1 MKTAAENLRNTIR
14 AMIPGAT
21 MKRFAVRQWL
31 ILFVLVSLTSAAVSG
46 QQTTAPPAEKHPAT
60 QQDQKDQKDGTGV
73 VPPGV
78 KLDPQ
83 MPGPGAP
90 TPYHFPSAATKTLP
104 NGLKVFVV
112 SDRREPSVAAR
123 LIIFSAGGIDDPAGS
138 PGVSQM
144 TANLLTQG
152 TKRRSAQDIAD
163 AIDFVG
169 GQLTAQAGKDAT
181 TITLNVVKKDLN
193 LGLDLMSD
201 VVLHPAFKP
210 EELDRRREQ
219 VLSSLTVQYS
229 NPDYLA
235 SLTFNHVVYS
245 GSPYG
250 WPIEGTPDTVKKLKS
265 EDLVKFHDAHYAPN
279 QGFLAFAGDI
289 APEEAFALAEKYF
302 GDWAK
307 IDLPAA
313 TPAVP
318 APISGQHI
326 WLIDK
331 PDAVQT
337 QIRVGK
343 LGVRRAD
350 PELIPLQVTNR
361 IFGGGYN
368 SRLNTEVRVKKGL
381 TYGAF
386 SSFTP
391 RRFAGSFTAGTF
403 TRTAATVEATK
414 LVVDL
419 MAKIATGDI
428 TPKEL
433 DFARDYLAG
442 VYPIETETAE
452 QVADRILTAAAFELP
467 ADYNSSYPERVR
479 SVSASD
485 AKMIAQRYFTTKDL
499 DIVLVGNVSQ
509 FRDELKKEFPGAQF
523 TEIAADQL
531 DATRPD
537 LRKPAPAS
545 AALTPEA
552 LARGKEI
559 LLAGAKAAG
568 GDALASVK
576 SLAMNETGGM
586 FNQGNEAPIKV
597 SWLVSYPDRSHGQV
611 EFQGQTIMQ
620 VCDGKSAW
628 LQFPDKVVDASRFLS
643 EFERGI
649 AMFGGGWGAYQRVLD
664 GKLAGQFIG
673 EEEIDGKKAEGV
685 QLEAPFN
692 SVKLYFDPTTHL
704 LAAAHYQSE
713 GQHGMVDNDQRWSDY
728 RTVDGKQFAYATTI
742 YRDGAKFLESHVV
755 EVNLNSKIDESL
767 FVKPEAP
774 AAK

>member
-1 MKTAAENLRNTIR
+1 
-14 AMIPGAT
+14 

-31 ILFVLVSLTSAAVSG
+31 ILFVMVGLTGAAVFA
-46 QQTTAPPAEKHPAT
+46 QQTSAPPAEKHPAT

-78 KLDPQ
+78 KLVPQ
-83 MPGPGAP
+83 MPGSGAP

-104 NGLKVFVV
+104 NGMKVFVV

-181 TITLNVVKKDLN
+181 TVTLNVVKKDLN

-219 VLSSLTVQYS
+219 LLSSLAVQYS

-265 EDLVKFHDAHYAPN
+265 EDLAKFHDAHYAPN

-302 GDWAK
+302 GDWPK

-419 MAKIATGDI
+419 MAKISSGDI

-467 ADYNSSYPERVR
+467 ADYNSTYPERVR
-479 SVSASD
+479 
-485 AKMIAQRYFTTKDL
+485 
-499 DIVLVGNVSQ
+499 
-509 FRDELKKEFPGAQF
+509 
-523 TEIAADQL
+523 
-531 DATRPD
+531 
-537 LRKPAPAS
+537 
-545 AALTPEA
+545 
-552 LARGKEI
+552 
-559 LLAGAKAAG
+559 
-568 GDALASVK
+568 
-576 SLAMNETGGM
+576 
-586 FNQGNEAPIKV
+586 
-597 SWLVSYPDRSHGQV
+597 
-611 EFQGQTIMQ
+611 
-620 VCDGKSAW
+620 
-628 LQFPDKVVDASRFLS
+628 
-643 EFERGI
+643 
-649 AMFGGGWGAYQRVLD
+649 
-664 GKLAGQFIG
+664 
-673 EEEIDGKKAEGV
+673 
-685 QLEAPFN
+685 
-692 SVKLYFDPTTHL
+692 
-704 LAAAHYQSE
+704 
-713 GQHGMVDNDQRWSDY
+713 
-728 RTVDGKQFAYATTI
+728 
-742 YRDGAKFLESHVV
+742 
-755 EVNLNSKIDESL
+755 
-767 FVKPEAP
+767 
-774 AAK
+774 

>member
-1 MKTAAENLRNTIR
+1 
-14 AMIPGAT
+14 
-21 MKRFAVRQWL
+21 MKRFAMRQWL
-31 ILFVLVSLTSAAVSG
+31 VFCTLVALTGAAVAA
-46 QQTTAPPAEKHPAT
+46 QQAATPPAEKQPAA
-60 QQDQKDQKDGTGV
+60 QQDQKDGTGV

-78 KLDPQ
+78 KLVPQ
-83 MPGPGAP
+83 MPGAGAP
-90 TPYHFPSAATKTLP
+90 KPFHFPSAATKTLA
-104 NGLKVFVV
+104 NGLRVFVI

-123 LIIFSAGGIDDPAGS
+123 LIILSAGGIDDPAGT
-138 PGVSQM
+138 PGVAQM

-152 TKRRSAQDIAD
+152 TERRSAQDIAD

-181 TITLNVVKKDLN
+181 TITLDVVKKDLN

-219 VLSSLTVQYS
+219 LLSSLTVQYS

-235 SLTFNHVVYS
+235 SLAFNHVVYS

-265 EDLVKFHDAHYAPN
+265 EELSKFHNAHYVPN
-279 QGFLAFAGDI
+279 QAFLAFAGDI
-289 APEEAFALAEKYF
+289 TPEEAFAVSEKYF
-302 GDWAK
+302 GGWPK
-307 IDLPAA
+307 LDLPAA

-391 RRFAGSFTAGTF
+391 RRFAGVFTAGTF
-403 TRTAATVEATK
+403 TRTAATVEATR

-419 MAKIATGDI
+419 MSKMSTGDI
-428 TPKEL
+428 APKEL

-452 QVADRILTAAAFELP
+452 QVADRVLTAAAFELP
-467 ADYNSSYPERVR
+467 ADYNSTYPERVR
-479 SVSASD
+479 SVSATE
-485 AKMIAQRYFTTKDL
+485 AKAIAQRYFATKDL
-499 DIVLVGNVSQ
+499 DIVLVGNVTQ
-509 FRDELKKEFPGAQF
+509 FRDELKKEFPSAQF
-523 TEIAADQL
+523 TEIPADQL

-537 LRKPAPAS
+537 LRKPAQTS
-545 AALTPEA
+545 AATTPES

-568 GDALASVK
+568 GDGLTSVK
-576 SLAMNETGGM
+576 GLAMNESGSM

-611 EFQGQTIMQ
+611 DFQGQTIMQ

-628 LQFPDKVVDASRFLS
+628 LQFPDKVVDASRFLA

-664 GKLAGQFIG
+664 GKLAGRFIG

-692 SVKLYFDPTTHL
+692 SVKLYFDPNTHL
-704 LAAAHYQSE
+704 LVAAHYQSE
-713 GQHGMVDNDQRWSDY
+713 GQHGMVDNHQRWGDY
-728 RTVDGKQFAYATTI
+728 RTVDGKQFAYTTTI
-742 YRDGAKFLESHVV
+742 YRDGAKFLESHIE
-755 EVNLNSKIDESL
+755 EVNLNPKIDESL
-767 FVKPEAP
+767 FTKPEAP

>member
-1 MKTAAENLRNTIR
+1 
-14 AMIPGAT
+14 

-31 ILFVLVSLTSAAVSG
+31 LLFALVSLTGAAVFG
-46 QQTTAPPAEKHPAT
+46 QQTSAPPAEKHTAT
-60 QQDQKDQKDGTGV
+60 QQDQKDGTGV

-78 KLDPQ
+78 KLAPQ
-83 MPGPGAP
+83 IPGPGAP

-112 SDRREPSVAAR
+112 SDRREPAVAAR

-193 LGLDLMSD
+193 IGLDLMSD

-265 EDLVKFHDAHYAPN
+265 EDLAKFHDAHYAPN

-419 MAKIATGDI
+419 MAQIATGDI

-452 QVADRILTAAAFELP
+452 QVADRVLTAAAFELP
-467 ADYNSSYPERVR
+467 ADYNSTYPERVR

-485 AKMIAQRYFTTKDL
+485 AKTIAQRYFTTKDL

-509 FRDELKKEFPGAQF
+509 FRDELKREFPGAQF

-537 LRKPAPAS
+537 LRKPAQAS
-545 AALTPEA
+545 AAITPES

-568 GDALASVK
+568 GDALMSVK
-576 SLAMNETGGM
+576 GLAMNESGSM

-628 LQFPDKVVDASRFLS
+628 LQFPDKVVDATHFIA

-664 GKLAGQFIG
+664 GKLAGRFIG

-692 SVKLYFDPTTHL
+692 SVKLYFDPITHM

-713 GQHGMVDNDQRWSDY
+713 GQHGMVDNDQRWGDY
-728 RTVDGKQFAYATTI
+728 RTVDGKQFAYTTTI
-742 YRDGAKFLESHVV
+742 FRDGAKFLESHIV
-755 EVNLNSKIDESL
+755 EVNLNPKIDESL

>member
-1 MKTAAENLRNTIR
+1 
-14 AMIPGAT
+14 

-31 ILFVLVSLTSAAVSG
+31 ILFGLVSLTSTAVFG
-46 QQTTAPPAEKHPAT
+46 QQTSAPPAEKHPAT

-78 KLDPQ
+78 KLDPH

-90 TPYHFPSAATKTLP
+90 TPYRFPSAATKTLP

-112 SDRREPSVAAR
+112 SDRSEPSVAAR

-152 TKRRSAQDIAD
+152 TKRRSARDIAD

-219 VLSSLTVQYS
+219 LLSSLTVQYS

-265 EDLVKFHDAHYAPN
+265 EDLAKFHDAHYAPN

-302 GDWAK
+302 GDWQK

-391 RRFAGSFTAGTF
+391 RRYAGSFTAGTF

-467 ADYNSSYPERVR
+467 ADYNSTYPERVR
-479 SVSASD
+479 SVSASE
-485 AKMIAQRYFTTKDL
+485 AKAIAQRYFTTKDL

-523 TEIAADQL
+523 REIAADQL
-531 DATRPD
+531 DPTRPD
-537 LRKPAPAS
+537 LRKPAQSSTAI
-545 AALTPEA
+545 TPES

-568 GDALASVK
+568 GDALADVK
-576 SLAMNETGGM
+576 SLAMNETGSM
-586 FNQGNEAPIKV
+586 FNQGNEAPLKV

-611 EFQGQTIMQ
+611 DSQGQTTMQ

-628 LQFPDKVVDASRFLS
+628 LQFPDKVVDVTRFLA

-673 EEEIDGKKAEGV
+673 EEEIDGKKAQGV

-692 SVKLYFDPTTHL
+692 SVKLYFDPNTHL

-713 GQHGMVDNDQRWSDY
+713 GQHGMVDNDQRWGDY
-728 RTVDGKQFAYATTI
+728 RTVDGKQFAYMTTI
-742 YRDGAKFLESHVV
+742 YRDGAKFLESHVEQV
-755 EVNLNSKIDESL
+755 SLNPKIDESL

>member
-1 MKTAAENLRNTIR
+1 
-14 AMIPGAT
+14 

-31 ILFVLVSLTSAAVSG
+31 LLFALVSLTGAAVFG
-46 QQTTAPPAEKHPAT
+46 QQTSAPPAEKHTAT
-60 QQDQKDQKDGTGV
+60 QQDQKDGTGV

-78 KLDPQ
+78 KLAPQ
-83 MPGPGAP
+83 IPGPGAP

-112 SDRREPSVAAR
+112 SDRREPAVAAR

-265 EDLVKFHDAHYAPN
+265 EDLAKFHDAHYAPN

-403 TRTAATVEATK
+403 TRTAATVEASK

-452 QVADRILTAAAFELP
+452 QVADRVLTAAAFELP
-467 ADYNSSYPERVR
+467 ADYNSTYPERVR

-485 AKMIAQRYFTTKDL
+485 AKAIAQRYFTTKDL

-537 LRKPAPAS
+537 LRKPAQAS
-545 AALTPEA
+545 AAVTPES

-568 GDALASVK
+568 GDALMSVK
-576 SLAMNETGGM
+576 GLAMNESGSM

-628 LQFPDKVVDASRFLS
+628 LQFPNKVVDATRFIA

-664 GKLAGQFIG
+664 GKLAGRFIG

-692 SVKLYFDPTTHL
+692 SVKLYFDPITHM

-713 GQHGMVDNDQRWSDY
+713 GQHGMVDNDQRWGDY
-728 RTVDGKQFAYATTI
+728 RTVDGKQFAYTTTI
-742 YRDGAKFLESHVV
+742 FRDGTKFLESHIV
-755 EVNLNSKIDESL
+755 EVNLNPKIDESL

>member
-83 MPGPGAP
+83 MPGPGAT

-289 APEEAFALAEKYF
+289 APEEAFALAQKYF

-597 SWLVSYPDRSHGQV
+597 SWLVFYPDRSHGQV

>member
-1 MKTAAENLRNTIR
+1 
-14 AMIPGAT
+14 
-21 MKRFAVRQWL
+21 MKRFAMRQWL
-31 ILFVLVSLTSAAVSG
+31 IFCTLVALTGAAVSA
-46 QQTTAPPAEKHPAT
+46 QQAATPPAEKQPAA

-78 KLDPQ
+78 KLAPQ
-83 MPGPGAP
+83 MPGAGAP
-90 TPYHFPSAATKTLP
+90 KPFHFPSAATKTLA
-104 NGLKVFVV
+104 NGLRVFVI

-123 LIIFSAGGIDDPAGS
+123 LIVLSAGGIDDPAGT
-138 PGVSQM
+138 PGVAQM

-152 TKRRSAQDIAD
+152 TERRSAQDIAD

-181 TITLNVVKKDLN
+181 TITLDVVKKDLN

-219 VLSSLTVQYS
+219 LLSSLTVQYS

-235 SLTFNHVVYS
+235 SLAFNHVVYS

-265 EDLVKFHDAHYAPN
+265 EELSKFHNAHYVPN
-279 QGFLAFAGDI
+279 QAFLAFAGDI
-289 APEEAFALAEKYF
+289 TPEEAFAVAEKYF
-302 GDWAK
+302 GGWPK

-391 RRFAGSFTAGTF
+391 RRFAGVFTAGTF
-403 TRTAATVEATK
+403 TRTAATVEAAR

-419 MAKIATGDI
+419 MSKMSTGDI
-428 TPKEL
+428 APKEL

-452 QVADRILTAAAFELP
+452 QVADRVLTAAAFELP
-467 ADYNSSYPERVR
+467 ADYNSTYPERVR
-479 SVSASD
+479 SVSASE
-485 AKMIAQRYFTTKDL
+485 AKAIAQRYFATKDL
-499 DIVLVGNVSQ
+499 DIVLVGNVTQ
-509 FRDELKKEFPGAQF
+509 FRDELKKEFPSAQF
-523 TEIAADQL
+523 TEIPADQL

-537 LRKPAPAS
+537 LRKPAQTS
-545 AALTPEA
+545 AAITPES

-568 GDALASVK
+568 GDGLTSVK
-576 SLAMNETGGM
+576 GLAMNESGSM

-611 EFQGQTIMQ
+611 DFQGQTIMQ

-628 LQFPDKVVDASRFLS
+628 LQFPDKVVDASRFLA

-664 GKLAGQFIG
+664 DKLAGRFIG

-692 SVKLYFDPTTHL
+692 SVKLYFDPNTHL

-713 GQHGMVDNDQRWSDY
+713 GQHGMVDNDQRWVDY
-728 RTVDGKQFAYATTI
+728 RTVDGKQFAYTTII
-742 YRDGAKFLESHVV
+742 YRDGAKFLESHIE
-755 EVNLNSKIDESL
+755 EVNLNPKVDESL
-767 FVKPEAP
+767 FTKPEAP
-774 AAK
+774 APK